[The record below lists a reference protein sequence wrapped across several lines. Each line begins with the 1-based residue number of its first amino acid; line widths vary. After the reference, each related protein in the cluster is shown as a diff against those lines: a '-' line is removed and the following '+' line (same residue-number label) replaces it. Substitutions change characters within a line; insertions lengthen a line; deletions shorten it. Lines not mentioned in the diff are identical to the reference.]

1 MKWPSS
7 ARRQCVAGVVVVA
20 VPSVVEATAAV
31 WRWFVVGSRNRQVDP
46 ARQTQIATWRVCVC
60 VRARVFCV
68 ALCLTGHDVK
78 CESVYAVAHSLRGTT
93 HADYDDDD
101 DADAQLRMAGECVVV
116 DACVFVAANMCRYG
130 RMRSVCACKLV
141 SASIWCSSIGT
152 IGCLMLCVRVFST
165 NVSVT
170 HTHGKRNGFNLIIFH
185 RKSKTYSFGNAV
197 SVTSAYRGLSPL
209 SREDRYL
216 RLR

>member
-93 HADYDDDD
+93 HADYYDDDD
-101 DADAQLRMAGECVVV
+101 DADAQLRMAGECVLV
-116 DACVFVAANMCRYG
+116 DACVCGGEYVPVWTDAVGMRMQVSERIHLVQQHRHNRVPDAA
-130 RMRSVCACKLV
+130 CA
-141 SASIWCSSIGT
+141 
-152 IGCLMLCVRVFST
+152 RFQHQRQRH
-165 NVSVT
+165 T

-185 RKSKTYSFGNAV
+185 RKSKTYSFGNVV

-209 SREDRYL
+209 SR
-216 RLR
+216 